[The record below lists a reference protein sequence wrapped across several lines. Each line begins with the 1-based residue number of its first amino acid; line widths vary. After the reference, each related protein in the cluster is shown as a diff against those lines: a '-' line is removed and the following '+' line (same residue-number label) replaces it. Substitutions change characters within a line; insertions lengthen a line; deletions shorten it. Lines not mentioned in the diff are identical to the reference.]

1 MRHLVHTEHYKKNAR
16 GQALSRHFHP
26 TLQSWLAHSISATG
40 QASMPAVL
48 LELRVLHT
56 LFCDWLSEA
65 HEAHEGLSPP
75 HSTVSAESP
84 WQGSSDCTISHLP
97 ALKSSGNQDSVPDIP
112 LKHFASSISSFS
124 RPLAE
129 SPVSWTWFN
138 FVQWKYA
145 KSISEN
151 RSGCPG
157 PRALA
162 LAFWL
167 PWVVCLTLSK
177 ASSHLFLLG
186 SLGQLCEMEGTGSD
200 QVTRCEDLPCDRFVL
215 GTFIY
220 FISWDPAGNPTRWVK
235 RRYPQRKRLGT
246 REWNAPELKADCS
259 SALQITYFKF
269 CASKQT

>member
-1 MRHLVHTEHYKKNAR
+1 MDTGGKDDIQRLQFHEYETSTFPLSLSFQIFSPCAMRHLVHTEHYKKNAR

-56 LFCDWLSEA
+56 LFCDWLSAA

-129 SPVSWTWFN
+129 SPVS
-138 FVQWKYA
+138 
-145 KSISEN
+145 
-151 RSGCPG
+151 
-157 PRALA
+157 
-162 LAFWL
+162 
-167 PWVVCLTLSK
+167 
-177 ASSHLFLLG
+177 
-186 SLGQLCEMEGTGSD
+186 
-200 QVTRCEDLPCDRFVL
+200 
-215 GTFIY
+215 
-220 FISWDPAGNPTRWVK
+220 
-235 RRYPQRKRLGT
+235 
-246 REWNAPELKADCS
+246 
-259 SALQITYFKF
+259 
-269 CASKQT
+269 